1 MSAELTQHA
10 PVRLLIAESSENSAQ
25 EFDSLLRDAGIA
37 TRMQLIDL
45 ATASDAMSTA
55 DLMLCDAGL
64 PQLEQLLPK
73 LKIKA
78 PHVPI
83 ILINHAHAE
92 MTTSQGMRLG
102 AADVVSK
109 SDPDELVLV
118 FKRELE
124 HVCQGQ
130 RMSELH
136 QALMETEQR
145 CQLLLQSAQAAIA
158 YVHEGMHIYA
168 NAGYLELFGFEDADS
183 LMGLPLMD
191 LVGSTG
197 VDVMKSEL
205 KKFRQQGEARSFEFQ
220 GHSTRGDAFR
230 ATMTLAAAEYEGEP
244 CTQVTIR
251 PKYAPPQPPSAASE
265 DQSGDQEEAAIQS
278 NAREAEEQV
287 PNGNSSNSGIS
298 AFLDSA
304 RSMLES
310 VHPHRVILVA
320 QIDGFAKLQENCGL
334 RDAEQV
340 SGLLHAK
347 LQDMLEDRPCAR
359 LSPHQ
364 FAFSLTDTDRSA
376 VTAKAEAMRS
386 AVEALLLEASE
397 KTVRITISIGGAEL
411 DTDGDIGTD
420 EVLEQSL
427 NTAFATA
434 LRNEQD
440 CGNSV
445 EILSKEV
452 AREEPNSVAGQILA
466 LINDAIDNHR
476 FVLLFQPII
485 SLRGDSDEH
494 YEVFLRMHDRDDTEM
509 VPSQFLRTAIDHGVA
524 GKIDRWV
531 ILQSI
536 KMLSTHRAKG
546 HNTRLTINLT
556 ANSISDP
563 DFLQWLGVAI
573 KTARLPSDAVIFQIT
588 EEDASGLVRQA
599 KELVDGL
606 RAMHFRVSLSR
617 FGLIDK
623 SLELLD
629 HLAVDFVKIDGSR
642 IESMLE
648 DSEGKQSV
656 ADMIQN
662 LQSAGKLTII
672 PMVESATL
680 LSALWQAGANYIQGH
695 YLQEPSTELNYDFT
709 TDD

>member
-1 MSAELTQHA
+1 
-10 PVRLLIAESSENSAQ
+10 
-25 EFDSLLRDAGIA
+25 
-37 TRMQLIDL
+37 
-45 ATASDAMSTA
+45 
-55 DLMLCDAGL
+55 
-64 PQLEQLLPK
+64 
-73 LKIKA
+73 
-78 PHVPI
+78 
-83 ILINHAHAE
+83 
-92 MTTSQGMRLG
+92 
-102 AADVVSK
+102 
-109 SDPDELVLV
+109 
-118 FKRELE
+118 
-124 HVCQGQ
+124 
-130 RMSELH
+130 
-136 QALMETEQR
+136 
-145 CQLLLQSAQAAIA
+145 
-158 YVHEGMHIYA
+158 
-168 NAGYLELFGFEDADS
+168 
-183 LMGLPLMD
+183 
-191 LVGSTG
+191 
-197 VDVMKSEL
+197 
-205 KKFRQQGEARSFEFQ
+205 
-220 GHSTRGDAFR
+220 
-230 ATMTLAAAEYEGEP
+230 
-244 CTQVTIR
+244 
-251 PKYAPPQPPSAASE
+251 
-265 DQSGDQEEAAIQS
+265 
-278 NAREAEEQV
+278 
-287 PNGNSSNSGIS
+287 
-298 AFLDSA
+298 
-304 RSMLES
+304 
-310 VHPHRVILVA
+310 
-320 QIDGFAKLQENCGL
+320 
-334 RDAEQV
+334 
-340 SGLLHAK
+340 
-347 LQDMLEDRPCAR
+347 
-359 LSPHQ
+359 
-364 FAFSLTDTDRSA
+364 
-376 VTAKAEAMRS
+376 
-386 AVEALLLEASE
+386 
-397 KTVRITISIGGAEL
+397 
-411 DTDGDIGTD
+411 
-420 EVLEQSL
+420 
-427 NTAFATA
+427 
-434 LRNEQD
+434 
-440 CGNSV
+440 V